1 MFTTPRET
9 SVNPSGV
16 LAALGPLLTLAS
28 LWRRPSRPPRV
39 LWQAAIAL
47 GSFGALWFAGASAF
61 ARDSMSS
68 LPIHMVS
75 HIIVMFLVPIGLVYS
90 GSARSFWWI
99 LSVATRRRLLR
110 WWYLRRRWRAPRVLA
125 HPLTAAVVLNAVM
138 VMAHSPR
145 VFDAIMEHGWSMD
158 WIMEPVF
165 LLSGLYF
172 FHFLV
177 TSPPRVN
184 RVRLRWQL
192 AMVLMTMAEMVVLA
206 MAMAIFTRHSWYSV
220 MDPIPG
226 MPAMPGMGMHAA
238 TLAQAFSD
246 QQLAAAILWICGD
259 FWAVPCLVAIVR
271 RVIAREGSLL
281 AALDRSV
288 DHQPSA
294 VA

>member
-1 MFTTPRET
+1 M
-9 SVNPSGV
+9 NPSGV
-16 LAALGPLLTLAS
+16 IAVVGALVTLAS
-28 LWRRPSRPPRV
+28 WWRRPSRSTRV
-39 LWQAAIAL
+39 LWQGALAL

-61 ARDSMSS
+61 AREGMSS
-68 LPIHMVS
+68 LPVHMVS
-75 HIIVMFLVPIGLVYS
+75 HIIVMFLVPIGLIYS
-90 GSARSFWWI
+90 GAARSFWWV
-99 LSVATRRRLLR
+99 LPVVARRRLLR
-110 WWYLRRRWRAPRVLA
+110 WWYLNRRWHAPRVLA

-138 VMAHSPR
+138 VLAHSPR

-158 WIMEPVF
+158 WIMEPTF

-177 TSPPRVN
+177 TSPPRAN

-192 AMVLMTMAEMVVLA
+192 AMVVVTMAEMVVLA
-206 MAMAIFTRHSWYSV
+206 MAMSIFTQHSWYSV

-259 FWAVPCLVAIVR
+259 FWAVPCLVVIVR
-271 RVIAREGSLL
+271 RVIAREGSLF

-288 DHQPSA
+288 DHQPSG